1 WSRPA
6 GKPERRTSGRAER
19 SPASLLIARL
29 RGKELARCKLAAIA
43 PASSNQIAHTVKH
56 MIQDGQQAFFQLTSE
71 RLAEPRRLSACSR
84 CLETCAR
91 RLETWP
97 GRLHIWP
104 RNIPRRLHFG
114 ARYLHIC
121 PRRELRV
128 RSWRKLRIRARRRLW
143 TRRSRALPWGEIGC
157 RRVAARCR
165 SDR

>member
-1 WSRPA
+1 
-6 GKPERRTSGRAER
+6 RTSGRAER

-84 CLETCAR
+84 CLETCDR
-91 RLETWP
+91 RLEPWP
-97 GRLHIWP
+97 GRLPIRPKHIP
-104 RNIPRRLHFG
+104 SLPVG

-143 TRRSRALPWGEIGC
+143 TRRYRALPWGETDC
-157 RRVAARCR
+157 RGVAARWR